1 MSGIQIL
8 NADLDFGLAKEEE
21 VITVLEEIFNETI
34 LKAPYKYSPFD
45 AQSAEARYE
54 IKCRRCHFNRYDET
68 IITVDKIQRTPKNKP
83 LRLVFGFT
91 DGLYYTEYE
100 KERFDTYP
108 IRPVSAVKWNGQ
120 REARDHY
127 HIPIHDLRRVSGQI
141 GT

>member
-21 VITVLEEIFNETI
+21 VVAVLEPIFNETI
-34 LKAPYKYSPFD
+34 LRVPYKYSPFD
-45 AQSAEARYE
+45 AQSEEARYE
-54 IKCRRCHFNRYDET
+54 IKCRRVKSSSYYDT
-68 IITVDKIQRTPKNKP
+68 IITVDKIRRTPKNKP

-108 IRPVSAVKWNGQ
+108 IRPVSAVKGNGQ
-120 REARDHY
+120 REPRDHY
-127 HIPIHDLRRVSGQI
+127 HIPIHDLRKISGQVVA
-141 GT
+141 